1 MPEPDCIILGAVE
14 VGLGGEGVVI
24 LGVEDVGHRDGLV
37 RPVAGSRVDVG
48 LSNSGLRYGAAAAS
62 NADLQQTAGASWNRL
77 AAVHSWL
84 DSRLHQFPCREMVT
98 KMKCLF
104 SF

>member
-48 LSNSGLRYGAAAAS
+48 LL
-62 NADLQQTAGASWNRL
+62 
-77 AAVHSWL
+77 V
-84 DSRLHQFPCREMVT
+84 
-98 KMKCLF
+98 
-104 SF
+104 